1 MEVDARV
8 VSARRR
14 VLDLGAIF
22 FFFFLFF
29 FLPAG
34 EDWMRFCCINCC

>member
-14 VLDLGAIF
+14 VWDLGAIF
-22 FFFFLFF
+22 FFFFFFF
-29 FLPAG
+29 FLKRG
-34 EDWMRFCCINCC
+34 KVCLWFFCFF

>member
-14 VLDLGAIF
+14 VWDLGAIF
-22 FFFFLFF
+22 FFFFYFF
-29 FLPAG
+29 FYQRVKIG
-34 EDWMRFCCINCC
+34 

>member
-14 VLDLGAIF
+14 VWDLGAIF
-22 FFFFLFF
+22 FFFFFF
-29 FLPAG
+29 FFYQG
-34 EDWMRFCCINCC
+34 VKIG